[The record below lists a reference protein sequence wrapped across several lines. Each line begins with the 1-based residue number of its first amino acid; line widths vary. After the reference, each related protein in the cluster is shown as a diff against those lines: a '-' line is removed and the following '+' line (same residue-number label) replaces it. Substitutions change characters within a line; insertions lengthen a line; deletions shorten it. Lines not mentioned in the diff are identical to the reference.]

1 MRKFIVIIPLLIA
14 SCSMF
19 QFEYRHEMNEDR
31 KEILKTSALS
41 IGLGVG
47 FDTAYDTDFF
57 FFTKEVS
64 PVTVSF
70 TAHLDSLPVET
81 VTDLYVE
88 AYRINESS
96 KYLMNHYFRL
106 KKWREYNYFKT
117 DVSEANEKYY
127 TAIDVYSRKRL
138 SSEMTKLDELKKEA
152 AQKGILNIQEKENVV
167 DGY

>member
-1 MRKFIVIIPLLIA
+1 MRKLMILIPLMIA

-19 QFEYRHEMNEDR
+19 KFEYRHEMNEDK
-31 KEILKTSALS
+31 KEIIKKSALS

-47 FDTAYDTDFF
+47 FDTTYDTDFF

-70 TAHLDSLPVET
+70 TAHLDSLPDET
-81 VTDLYVE
+81 AVDLYVD

-96 KYLMNHYFRL
+96 KYLMNHYKRL
-106 KKWREYNYFKT
+106 KKWREYNFFKT

-127 TAIDVYSRKRL
+127 TAIDAYSRKRFA
-138 SSEMTKLDELKKEA
+138 SEMTKLEELKQTA

-167 DGY
+167 DSY